1 MRSDF
6 LRNGGSGIIGIYESF
21 SIGKA
26 FFEYISLVQQP
37 VCPASFSGC
46 PAWPFTQLN
55 VTLSF
60 QEAAALPGSTFSA
73 AFVGLY
79 QQSSSYK
86 FFCNAVYN
94 ISAVG
99 GEYHLTGFF
108 QSLQSGNDSQELH
121 AVIGSVCIA
130 AGKLLF
136 GLSIAEHNTVS
147 AGAGVAAAGAVS
159 KNLNS
164 LDKIHSFIR

>member
-1 MRSDF
+1 LFNSQSVAALIFRV
-6 LRNGGSGIIGIYESF
+6 SGMALYPVECD
-21 SIGKA
+21 
-26 FFEYISLVQQP
+26 LVLFKQRQQP
-37 VCPASFSGC
+37 LPEV
-46 PAWPFTQLN
+46 N
-55 VTLSF
+55 VQRRL
-60 QEAAALPGSTFSA
+60 
-73 AFVGLY
+73 FVGLY
-79 QQSSSYK
+79 PVL
-86 FFCNAVYN
+86 FLPAIDPAFCNAVYN